1 MFILIII
8 LLNGT
13 LLFAGHNLII
23 SEYSNSTGKQALDS
37 VAAPIKEIFGSKFAA
52 YGIEVLD
59 ATNSDTREFLSSNS
73 HETIL
78 KIKAEGDAATN
89 IVFTIEVGDDRK
101 IYTKQITYND
111 MESMDQNITVMTVKI
126 LHVFESAILSRVQIT
141 SDPTFAHI
149 IIDKKVKAVTPWE
162 SYLAPGNHDISLEL
176 AGYEPL
182 EKKLVVTPGNNRL
195 NFTLMP
201 IGMNDTIIVHEKPL
215 PKEKISS
222 KTLFIISFA
231 GALLAGVAQWQY
243 STTDKE
249 YDQLISNDKGKY
261 DALDKKAEYSMF
273 LRNTGIVISVS
284 GLCFCTYNRIKNGRW
299 F

>member
-1 MFILIII
+1 
-8 LLNGT
+8 
-13 LLFAGHNLII
+13 
-23 SEYSNSTGKQALDS
+23 
-37 VAAPIKEIFGSKFAA
+37 
-52 YGIEVLD
+52 
-59 ATNSDTREFLSSNS
+59 
-73 HETIL
+73 
-78 KIKAEGDAATN
+78 
-89 IVFTIEVGDDRK
+89 
-101 IYTKQITYND
+101 
-111 MESMDQNITVMTVKI
+111 
-126 LHVFESAILSRVQIT
+126 VQIT
-141 SDPTFAHI
+141 SDPTYAHI

-162 SYLAPGNHDISLEL
+162 SYLAPGNHGISLEL

-201 IGMNDTIIVHEKPL
+201 LGMNDTIIVKENPL

-222 KTLFIISFA
+222 KTLFIVSFA

-243 STTDKE
+243 SAYDKE
-249 YDQLISNDKGKY
+249 YDQLISNDKNKY
-261 DALDKKAEYSMF
+261 DALDKRAEYSMF